1 MITLVRYAAVGL
13 ALNGAG
19 YTLYLL
25 ATWLG
30 AGHKTTMSVLYAAA
44 LAAGYVGHRRFA
56 FGYRGAVGGS
66 LARFMLAHLGG
77 YALNLLMLAWL
88 ADRRGYPHQWVQA
101 AAIFVVAGFL
111 FLAFRYFVFAEAAPR
126 E

>member
-1 MITLVRYAAVGL
+1 MRYAAVGF

-19 YTLYLL
+19 YALYLL

-30 AGHKTTMSVLYAAA
+30 AGHKTTMSVLYVAA
-44 LAAGYVGHRRFA
+44 LAAGYAGHRRFA

-77 YALNLLMLAWL
+77 FGLNFLMLAWL
-88 ADRRGYPHQWVQA
+88 ADRLGYPHQWVQA
-101 AAIFVVAGFL
+101 AAISAVAGFL
-111 FLAFRYFVFAEAAPR
+111 FVAFRYFVFAERPPK
-126 E
+126 